1 MSTRIA
7 PVFLISLIFGCATT
21 DGAGGVSSSE
31 GDRPAAGSAGAGATS
46 GGAGGGGN
54 ESGGSAGDG
63 GSDPG
68 GMGGGENAGAGGNG
82 GTAPTTGGTGGQ
94 AGAAGSAG
102 SGGSGGTPN
111 PLAGECP
118 IDVEGPRL
126 VKVWSRAG
134 GVFCIDST
142 EVLRD
147 QYRKFID
154 DNVPV
159 DSTGDCSWNSTYT
172 PLQAASGQCSSG
184 EWPNNASN
192 FNHPVVCVDWC
203 DAKSDS
209 ASASPRTRTTTAWTN
224 GTTPARRQGRSSTP
238 TARDTKPK
246 LVTGIGTRS
255 RVNRRLLPARSRT
268 AKVDGPASG
277 TWSGTCGNGQTPA
290 REAATRWSAGAGA
303 VRSTQGQRRSP
314 ALITRRV
321 SVWPMVIGAGPGSG
335 AARTSCRLTRPRA
348 AVGLP
353 SLRPHVAATLLPRL
367 ELIEEEATTRQR
379 SHQRAPRRPTS
390 DSTGQPRRSAVDSRG
405 AAAAASRLRRPS
417 TGQD

>member
-203 DAKSDS
+203 DAKGYCEWAGKRLCFGVAENPNDNSVDEWYDACSKAGTKLYPYGPGYEAQACNGNWDS
-209 ASASPRTRTTTAWTN
+209 QPGKSTVAPGTFPDCEGGWPGVWDMVGNVWEWTN
-224 GTTPARRQGRSSTP
+224 ACEGSGDQMECWSRGGAFY
-238 TARDTKPK
+238 
-246 LVTGIGTRS
+246 TGAAALTCTHHSAGFGLA
-255 RVNRRLLPARSRT
+255 N
-268 AKVDGPASG
+268 GH
-277 TWSGTCGNGQTPA
+277 WSGTGFRCCA
-290 REAATRWSAGAGA
+290 D
-303 VRSTQGQRRSP
+303 V
-314 ALITRRV
+314 L
-321 SVWPMVIGAGPGSG
+321 
-335 AARTSCRLTRPRA
+335 
-348 AVGLP
+348 
-353 SLRPHVAATLLPRL
+353 
-367 ELIEEEATTRQR
+367 
-379 SHQRAPRRPTS
+379 
-390 DSTGQPRRSAVDSRG
+390 
-405 AAAAASRLRRPS
+405 
-417 TGQD
+417 